1 MLNLKSSENY
11 EPNTFTKRLEGATD
25 MNLGLNMYAEDRQA
39 ICTRPRPDGEEDVS
53 KNQKP
58 TIKKPSKEESK
69 ESKDVTHQEYKFLA
83 SMVRGDE
90 NPSEKIKINF
100 PSTEKGPGVSPGTSE
115 INTINIDVG
124 DSEIQRKET
133 MLKEFD
139 DIDINKDTGDD
150 GTDDLLD
157 LMDS

>member
-1 MLNLKSSENY
+1 MLNFKSSVNY
-11 EPNTFTKRLEGATD
+11 ESNTFTKRLEGATD
-25 MNLGLNMYAEDRQA
+25 MNLDFNMYAEDRQA
-39 ICTRPRPDGEEDVS
+39 ICTRLRPDGEEGVS

-69 ESKDVTHQEYKFLA
+69 ESKDVTHQQYKFLT

-90 NPSEKIKINF
+90 NPSQKIKINF
-100 PSTEKGPGVSPGTSE
+100 RSREKGQEVSPGTSE

-133 MLKEFD
+133 MLKEFA
-139 DIDINKDTGDD
+139 DIYINKDTGGD
-150 GTDDLLD
+150 G
-157 LMDS
+157 